1 VIMNPIPKPNATSLR
16 RALSITMFLEYPVD
30 EDSSSEVIKTMIAVT
45 ASQRPMSETDRG
57 KFIVSSLYSSEPHF
71 NSLSV
76 W

>member
-1 VIMNPIPKPNATSLR
+1 MNPIPKPNATSLR

-57 KFIVSSLYSSEPHF
+57 KFIVLILVQF
-71 NSLSV
+71 GTRLR
-76 W
+76 